1 MAQSTRLGTRT
12 SNAKAGNYIANRI
25 GFVGSNFYGVLGY
38 HENQTW
44 GRLDHIHIAELISQN
59 PDYIVYSYG
68 TPIAWHHAGGWSL
81 PAIKYSVSTS
91 KHQSLVRRAIA

>member
-1 MAQSTRLGTRT
+1 MANSTRLGTRT
-12 SNAKAGNYIANRI
+12 PNAKAGNYIANRI
-25 GFVGSNFYGVLGY
+25 GFVGSNFYGVLPNLN
-38 HENQTW
+38 HQTY
-44 GRLDHIHIAELISQN
+44 GRLDTILVSLLVSEN

-91 KHQSLVRRAIA
+91 KHQTLVRRAIA